1 MCDSIY
7 DSFEVEQMYNPVLSR
22 WREKLECIQHDL
34 LLWRNYAGGSARK
47 SLKELTQDVD
57 SILYDIEYLCQ
68 NFNAS
73 GIDDVSERV
82 NKAVVA
88 FKEYKET
95 CIDVSH
101 PRKRCRGVT
110 CSTSESD

>member
-1 MCDSIY
+1 MARKIGMHSTRP
-7 DSFEVEQMYNPVLSR
+7 FVMAELR
-22 WREKLECIQHDL
+22 R
-34 LLWRNYAGGSARK
+34 GGSARK